1 MSDIGRRVDFRYTH
15 PITYDRILGSG
26 VIVGDSV
33 IIGTDYGYTVKRDS
47 DGELI
52 EVRCTSCSFPQPAPL
67 VSKNTSD
74 VIADAQRR
82 VPRYNFGP
90 QS

>member
-1 MSDIGRRVDFRYTH
+1 MTTDIGKRVDFRYTH
-15 PITYDRILGSG
+15 PITYDRVLGSG

-52 EVRCTSCSFPQPAPL
+52 EVRCTSCTFQ
-67 VSKNTSD
+67 
-74 VIADAQRR
+74 
-82 VPRYNFGP
+82 
-90 QS
+90 